1 MRNIRTWLL
10 VLLAVLLPI
19 RGAVAAAMLCPVAGS
34 GMQSEVILHGEKIGH
49 HAQHESMPH
58 DHHGVG
64 HHDHSVGHHEHGG
77 SANGSDKCNLCSA
90 FCSVTPLVSNLLTNF
105 LAPDVAAASFP
116 DFSPPATSF
125 LRDGPER
132 PPQSI

>member
-1 MRNIRTWLL
+1 MANIRTWLL

-49 HAQHESMPH
+49 HTAHESMPH
-58 DHHGVG
+58 DDGVG
-64 HHDHSVGHHEHGG
+64 QHEHGASHHDHGG
-77 SANGSDKCNLCSA
+77 SANGADKCNLCSA
-90 FCSVTPLVSNLLTNF
+90 FCSVTPLVSNLPTSI
-105 LAPDVAAASFP
+105 LAPDFAAASFP
-116 DFSPPATSF
+116 DFSAPATSF